1 VKLSRRSAI
10 DVSLLVLV
18 NAMWAAQYSAYK
30 VVSEKMGPMTVSA
43 WIFLFASLVLLP
55 FLVWERRRS
64 GYQGTSDGPL
74 ARLHTDLDRSLLNG
88 RNAVGFL
95 MIGVLGLIPASA
107 FLAWGESRSS
117 ASNAALIYLTVPI
130 ITALLA
136 SAILSERMTLVRW
149 ASLAVSLVG
158 VLILSDFDWR
168 HLQLASSKY
177 LFGNILVL
185 LACASSSF
193 YNVYCKELLRR
204 FTPVE
209 VLVYGYVLAFVV
221 SVPLVSWVEHFSL
234 LEVRDFRASTWLAL
248 IVLSVLSW
256 GLAMVLWMFL
266 LKRLDVSQASVS
278 IYLLPFLGVLI
289 SSATLKEKITTT
301 MLVGGLVTL
310 AGTIL
315 ITATEPTS
323 V

>member
-1 VKLSRRSAI
+1 VKLSRRSVI

-30 VVSEKMGPMTVSA
+30 VASEKMGPVTVSA
-43 WIFLFASLVLLP
+43 WIFLFASMVLLP
-55 FLVWERRRS
+55 FLAWERRQTHV
-64 GYQGTSDGPL
+64 QGTPDGPL
-74 ARLHTDLDRSLLNG
+74 SASGEFSDRSLLKG
-88 RNAVGFL
+88 QNAIGFL

-117 ASNAALIYLTVPI
+117 ASNAALVYLTVPI

-136 SAILSERMTLVRW
+136 SAILKERMSLARW
-149 ASLAVSLVG
+149 ASLFVSLVG
-158 VLILSDFDWR
+158 VLILSDFDWH

-177 LFGNILVL
+177 LLGNILVL
-185 LACASSSF
+185 VACASSSF

-204 FTPVE
+204 FTPLE
-209 VLVYGYVLAFVV
+209 VLIYGYVLAFAV

-234 LEVRDFRASTWLAL
+234 PEIRNFHASTWLAL
-248 IVLSVLSW
+248 IVLSALSW

-289 SSATLKEKITTT
+289 SALTLKEKITTA
-301 MLVGGLVTL
+301 MIVGGLVTL

-323 V
+323 M